1 MRKILWTVAAVALIG
16 TSNAGAQ
23 QTQGLTDLSI
33 QDLLN
38 IEVTSASRKAQEV
51 VRTAAAIYV
60 ITRDDIKRS
69 GATTLPDVLR
79 MAPGFSVAELS
90 ANTWSVTARGFGGVH
105 ANKLLVLIDGRSIYT
120 PLNGGVNWEMQLLP
134 LDSVEQIEIIRGP
147 GGSLWGANAING
159 IVNIITKVAER
170 TEGGRLETH
179 VGRYDPGNAELS
191 YGGKVGGTGHYVT
204 RARFI
209 QRGVPGLVQGL
220 ENGDDV
226 QAFYA
231 RTRVDWTA
239 GTNRL
244 SFQADAEQGDGHQVR
259 SELVLTSPFDATT
272 RTANSFGGGTAT
284 LSWKRTQSSRVDN
297 SLQVYYSGFTRSQ
310 LSETSHTID
319 VDARQHRALGQRHD
333 VVAGVEYRFTDGKVG
348 PDRTITLTPSELDAH
363 LATAFIQDEVAL
375 SDRLH
380 VTAGGKV
387 ERNQD
392 TGFEAQPSIRALW
405 NFSPQRSV
413 WGAVSSAVRTPNR
426 FERGMHVL
434 ASAVQGPGG
443 LPLVVT
449 LQGSLDTVAEELVDY
464 EAGYRSQHR
473 FYSIDITG
481 FVGAYRDLSSLEPGA
496 PVAAQE
502 MGTPV
507 LRLPLT
513 AANNL
518 EATSKGIE
526 ATTTWKPATW
536 WEVSSNYSLER
547 VDFRSRTAQS
557 NSRSP
562 VSGPVPEHQ
571 FHVRS
576 FVDLP
581 RGVDTSLLFY
591 RSSSIPDLQVD
602 AFNHLD
608 WQLAWTASERL
619 HLAAGVRNLLH
630 ASMSEYTDNTAQAV
644 PTPVRTSPYAEI
656 RWWF

>member
-1 MRKILWTVAAVALIG
+1 
-16 TSNAGAQ
+16 
-23 QTQGLTDLSI
+23 
-33 QDLLN
+33 
-38 IEVTSASRKAQEV
+38 
-51 VRTAAAIYV
+51 
-60 ITRDDIKRS
+60 
-69 GATTLPDVLR
+69 
-79 MAPGFSVAELS
+79 MAPGLEVMRIDASK
-90 ANTWSVTARGFGGVH
+90 WSIGIRGFGSRLTRSV
-105 ANKLLVLIDGRSIYT
+105 LVLIDGRTVYT
-120 PLNGGVNWEMQLLP
+120 TLFAGTYWEVQDTL
-134 LDSVEQIEIIRGP
+134 IEDVDRIEVIRGP
-147 GGSLWGANAING
+147 GGTIWGPNAING
-159 IVNIITKVAER
+159 VVNIITKTADR
-170 TEGGRLETH
+170 TTGGRLETH
-179 VGRYDPGNAELS
+179 VGRYEPGNAEFS
-191 YGGKVGGTGHYVT
+191 YGGKLGGTGHYVT

-220 ENGDDV
+220 ENGDDL

-231 RTRVDWTA
+231 RTRVDWMA
-239 GTNRL
+239 GTNRF

-259 SELVLTSPFDATT
+259 SLLVLAPPFRVPT

-284 LSWKRTQSSRVDN
+284 LSWKRTHSSRVDS
-297 SLQVYYSGFTRSQ
+297 SLQIYYSGFVRSQ
-310 LSETSHTID
+310 LSETSHTFD

-333 VVAGVEYRFTDGKVG
+333 VVAGAQYRFTDGKLG
-348 PDRTITLTPSELDAH
+348 PDRTIAITPSELDAH

-375 SDRLH
+375 TDRLH

-434 ASAVQGPGG
+434 ASAVPGPGG

-449 LQGSLDTVAEELVDY
+449 LQGSPDTVAEELVDY

-502 MGTPV
+502 MGTRV

-547 VDFRSRTAQS
+547 IDFRSRTAQS
-557 NSRSP
+557 NSRPP

-602 AFNHLD
+602 AFNRLD